1 MKIELNIVGK
11 DWQTNRKGIYF
22 RGYIVNKN
30 SGEVLK
36 DIDDVKQYFF
46 NDYYEFVEGEYTY
59 IEEQNGL
66 VCIKTDATK
75 LYPLWYRVFADR
87 IVIADDIYSL
97 ITEDTKIDKTQRKIF
112 EQNGA
117 LLGDGTLYNEIR
129 RVERIMVF
137 YENPVENYTNLVKID
152 HPDSSFFI
160 ETSTDETIEKDFCKA
175 IDRAFD
181 VMFSSLSVEQQIVI
195 PLSGGYDSRLIA
207 CQVKKRGWKNV
218 LAYTMGKDI
227 EGEQNIAREVAH
239 KLGFKFVQIDFE
251 KVVPQGEVDSVSSDL
266 KKCIDFVGQG
276 QNFEWLADYYAIKYL
291 RSMELLEDNAVFVPG
306 FCGDVNG
313 GSYHR
318 KLMVSQVTRDLG
330 AEFDM
335 IDKLIA
341 LRFERGN
348 PYNLLI
354 HNRLCSYL
362 SLCGSN
368 MQFFMEQY
376 LPNKI
381 LNACRVP
388 FYFGYEVRLPFFNRY
403 FLEFCYKLPVKYLKK
418 RIVYNEVL
426 MKYYFEPYDV
436 CFKKKETSK
445 SAYVKQYLKS
455 YVKAFLPRCLCVRNK
470 KYVDTVQEVYLAA
483 GMRKELVGKGLMKDM
498 DDYLSANEV
507 MSKYLLTRIKERIAK
522 EG

>member
-1 MKIELNIVGK
+1 MKIEVNIIGK
-11 DWQTNRKGIYF
+11 DWKTNGKRIYF
-22 RGYIVNKN
+22 RGYIVQKD
-30 SGEVLK
+30 SGKVLK
-36 DIDDVKQYFF
+36 DIDDVK
-46 NDYYEFVEGEYTY
+46 DYIFDDYHKSLEGEYTY
-59 IEEQNGL
+59 IEEQEGV

-137 YENPVENYTNLVKID
+137 YENPVENYTNLVKND
-152 HPDSSFFI
+152 HPDSPFFI
-160 ETSTDETIEKDFCKA
+160 ETSTEETIEKDFCKA

-218 LAYTMGKDI
+218 LTYTMGKDI
-227 EGEQNIAREVAH
+227 EGEQNIAREVAN

-251 KVVPQGEVDSVSSDL
+251 KVAPQSEVDSVSSDL

-318 KLMVSQVTRDLG
+318 KLMLGCETSVFDLF
-330 AEFDM
+330 E
-335 IDKLIA
+335 KLIA

-348 PYNLLI
+348 PFNLFVLFK
-354 HNRLCSYL
+354 
-362 SLCGSN
+362 LCGYTSFCKSS

-455 YVKAFLPRCLCVRNK
+455 YVKALLPRCLCVRNK

-507 MSKYLLTRIKERIAK
+507 MSKYLLSRIKERIAK

>member
-1 MKIELNIVGK
+1 MKIEVNIIGK

-75 LYPLWYRVFADR
+75 LYPLWYRVFADK

-97 ITEDTKIDKTQRKIF
+97 VTEDTKIDKTQRKIF

-117 LLGDGTLYNEIR
+117 LLGDETLFKDIK
-129 RVERIMVF
+129 RVEGIMVF
-137 YENPVENYTNLVKID
+137 YENPIENYTNIVKD
-152 HPDSSFFI
+152 NPDSSFYI
-160 ETSTDETIEKDFCKA
+160 ASPTDETIEKEFCKA

-181 VMFSSLSVEQQIVI
+181 VMFSSIKPEQQIVI

-239 KLGFKFVQIDFE
+239 KHGFKFVQIDFE
-251 KVVPQGEVDSVSSDL
+251 KVVPQSEVDSVSSDL

-291 RSMELLEDNAVFVPG
+291 RSMELLDDSAVFVPG

-318 KLMVSQVTRDLG
+318 KLMLGCETSVFDLF
-330 AEFDM
+330 E
-335 IDKLIA
+335 KLIA
-341 LRFERGN
+341 LRFERSN
-348 PYNLLI
+348 PFNLFLYFK
-354 HNRLCSYL
+354 LCFSVNDTWNSMKY
-362 SLCGSN
+362 
-368 MQFFMEQY
+368 FMEQY

-455 YVKAFLPRCLCVRNK
+455 YVKALLPRCLCVRNK
-470 KYVDTVQEVYLAA
+470 KYVDTVQEVYLAT